1 MATGKQRIPPLPA
14 AENTGWLRE
23 LLAAWGVPATA
34 PVPSIFSTLARHPEL
49 LRRWDALQR
58 SLLLDG
64 TLPER
69 DRELLILR
77 VAHHCG
83 AAYIWNAHADRHA
96 PAAGLSEGEIARAA
110 EGPGAEGWRPFD
122 VVLLRAADE
131 LHATSNIEEATWI
144 ALRERYN
151 ERQLI
156 ELTVVVGEYH
166 LMSFVV
172 NVLGIHGDPDDAP
185 AGAR

>member
-1 MATGKQRIPPLPA
+1 MASGKQRIAPLPA
-14 AENTGWLRE
+14 AENISWLRE
-23 LLAAWGVPATA
+23 LLDAWGVPATA
-34 PVPSIFSTLARHPEL
+34 PVPSIFATLARHPEL
-49 LRRWDALQR
+49 LRQWDSLQR

-83 AAYIWNAHADRHA
+83 ASYIWNTHADRHA
-96 PAAGLSEGEIARAA
+96 PAAGLSEQEVARVA
-110 EGPGAEGWRPFD
+110 EGPGTDGWRPFD

-131 LHATSNIEEATWI
+131 LHATSNVEEETWT

-172 NVLGIHGDPDDAP
+172 NALGIHSERDDAP